1 MNKAF
6 EQIAL
11 IPGLSAAAF
20 IGDQGD
26 VKGWCANIA
35 IAPENLGFV
44 AETCRG
50 LLAALDGE
58 QLPATLG
65 AASFGARTLIFRR
78 GDPAGLFMAYL
89 DSPTD
94 EQVISWIFEKIEP
107 LLVAEGIR
115 LQSAA

>member
-11 IPGLSAAAF
+11 LPGVSAAAF
-20 IGDQGD
+20 VGDQGEL
-26 VKGWCANIA
+26 KGWCANIA

-50 LLAALDGE
+50 LLAALGGE

-94 EQVISWIFEKIEP
+94 EKVISWLFERIEP
-107 LLVAEGIR
+107 LLADEGIR
-115 LQSAA
+115 LQSVA